1 MRRLPVVA
9 IGLALAMLCSSATAF
24 AQTPTRD
31 SVTGFAFALIPAQNR
46 PPPNVMEVDFVF
58 DASSG
63 PAGEDPTGTV
73 MMFPIDGGPVTCLNV
88 NGIDAVVG
96 IATPTTNPGGFLI
109 YVSDNA
115 TPGEGSDT
123 LALVPVTG
131 PPEVCPAPVSPNTAI
146 FTGDITVID
155 APPVLISKEQCKKG
169 GWRNF
174 PQFKNQGQCIAFVNH
189 GP

>member
-1 MRRLPVVA
+1 MRRLLVA
-9 IGLALAMLCSSATAF
+9 AICLALAMVCSSATAS

-31 SVTGFAFALIPAQNR
+31 SVTGFAFALIPIPNA
-46 PPPNVMEVDFVF
+46 PPNAFEVDFDF

-63 PAGEDPTGTV
+63 PSGEDPTGTV

-96 IATPTTNPGGFLI
+96 IATPTTSPGGFLI
-109 YVSDNA
+109 YVSDNG
-115 TPGEGSDT
+115 TPGAGSDT
-123 LALVPVTG
+123 LELVPVTG

-146 FTGDITVID
+146 FTGDITVVD
-155 APPVLISKEQCKKG
+155 AQPFPTSKDQCKNG

-174 PQFKNQGQCIAFVNH
+174 PQFKNQGKCIASVNH

>member
-9 IGLALAMLCSSATAF
+9 IGLALAMLCSSATAS

-31 SVTGFAFALIPAQNR
+31 SVTGFAFVLLPIPNE
-46 PPPNVMEVDFVF
+46 PPNVMEVDFNF

-63 PAGEDPTGTV
+63 PSGEDPTGTV
-73 MMFPIDGGPVTCLNV
+73 MMFPLDGGPVTCLNV
-88 NGIDAVVG
+88 NGIDAVIG

-123 LALVPVTG
+123 LALVPVAG

-155 APPVLISKEQCKKG
+155 APPVLISKQQCKNG

-189 GP
+189 GS

>member
-1 MRRLPVVA
+1 MRRLPVVSM
-9 IGLALAMLCSSATAF
+9 GLALAMVCSSATAS

-31 SVTGFAFALIPAQNR
+31 SVTGFAFALIPVN

-63 PAGEDPTGTV
+63 PSGEDPTGTV

-109 YVSDNA
+109 YVPDNA

-123 LALVPVTG
+123 LALVP
-131 PPEVCPAPVSPNTAI
+131 
-146 FTGDITVID
+146 
-155 APPVLISKEQCKKG
+155 
-169 GWRNF
+169 
-174 PQFKNQGQCIAFVNH
+174 
-189 GP
+189 